1 MTAEELFSGD
11 GEMAARMRAKDWAS
25 TPLGPV
31 DSWPSSLKTIVRIL
45 LHSRHP
51 MFLWWGPQ
59 LIQFYN
65 DAYVPSFG
73 KGKHPAALGGTGRET
88 WPEIWPIIGPQI
100 DDVMRQGKASWN
112 EDQLVPIFRNG
123 RLEDVYWTY
132 GYSPVFDES
141 GKISGTLVVC
151 TETTSRVQS
160 EKALRQSEDHLRRV
174 VEASGAGTWEVDVVS
189 GQMQADARMTALFR
203 LPEQSGFGFQ
213 RALGR
218 VHPDDRERLSGA
230 LASALAGETQGRC
243 LVELRL
249 EGSPGADSR
258 WVELRGQVSFDAAG
272 KATRFIGTALD
283 ISERKRAEEQLAESE
298 RLRGRAERERAEVER
313 LVLMGQMAAGVA
325 HEVNNPLSFVKAN
338 LGFLARELDSEVP
351 SLDRTELQSL
361 LRETQQGVL
370 RIQQIVTDLKAFS
383 RAGNVGDEERGVL
396 EEALREAS
404 RLVSLR
410 LGAGCQVELEL
421 DPALPVVRLSQRHMV
436 QVMVNLLLN
445 AADAVEQA
453 QPTRLP
459 QISVRARRVEEGV
472 HLLVEDNGPGIP
484 PEVLPRLFQPF
495 FTTKPPGKGTGL
507 GLALCWQY
515 IARAGGTLHAEN
527 RSEGGARFVLW
538 LPLAG
543 ASGA

>member
-1 MTAEELFSGD
+1 
-11 GEMAARMRAKDWAS
+11 MAVRMREKDWAS
-25 TPLGPV
+25 TSLGPV
-31 DSWPSSLKTIVRIL
+31 DSWPHSLKTIVRLL

-73 KGKHPAALGGTGRET
+73 KGKHPTALGSSGHET
-88 WPEIWPIIGPQI
+88 WPEVWPIIGPQI
-100 DDVMRQGKASWN
+100 DDVMRHGKASWN
-112 EDQLVPIFRNG
+112 VDQLVPIFRNG
-123 RLEDVYWTY
+123 SIEDVYWTY

-141 GKISGTLVVC
+141 GKISGTLAVC
-151 TETTSRVQS
+151 TETTAHVQS
-160 EKALRQSEDHLRRV
+160 ERALRQSEDHLRRV
-174 VEASGAGTWEVDVVS
+174 MEASGAGTWEVDAAS
-189 GQMQADARMTALFR
+189 GQMQADARMAALFG
-203 LPEQSGFGFQ
+203 LSEQSGFSLQ
-213 RALGR
+213 QAMER
-218 VHPDDRERLSGA
+218 VHPDDRERLRGVI
-230 LASALAGETQGRC
+230 ASAVAGEMQGRFR
-243 LVELRL
+243 VEYRV
-249 EGSPGADSR
+249 EGSAGVGFR
-258 WVELRGQVSFDAAG
+258 WIEVRGQVTFDAAG
-272 KATRFIGTALD
+272 KAHRFVGTALD
-283 ISERKRAEEQLAESE
+283 ISERKWAEEQLAESE

-325 HEVNNPLSFVKAN
+325 HEVNNPLAFVKAN
-338 LGFLARELDSEVP
+338 LSFLAREVDSEMP

-361 LRETQQGVL
+361 LQETLQGVL

-383 RAGNVGDEERGVL
+383 RAEKLGEEEQGAL
-396 EEALREAS
+396 EDALREAG

-421 DPALPVVRLSQRHMV
+421 DPVLPAVRLSQRHMV

-445 AADAVEQA
+445 AADAVDQVR
-453 QPTRLP
+453 PLRP
-459 QISVRARRVEEGV
+459 PRISVRALRVEEGV

-527 RSEGGARFVLW
+527 RAEGGARFVLK

-543 ASGA
+543 APGTSPG